1 MGPGS
6 GEQLIFFLCWMLDL
20 KHESCPI
27 LRQGRIKMGY
37 NFLDPRDLLESD
49 PKSDLQKQNGTDFP
63 LLDRGYLEWISG
75 VNSTPE
81 SYIASG

>member
-1 MGPGS
+1 
-6 GEQLIFFLCWMLDL
+6 
-20 KHESCPI
+20 
-27 LRQGRIKMGY
+27 MGY